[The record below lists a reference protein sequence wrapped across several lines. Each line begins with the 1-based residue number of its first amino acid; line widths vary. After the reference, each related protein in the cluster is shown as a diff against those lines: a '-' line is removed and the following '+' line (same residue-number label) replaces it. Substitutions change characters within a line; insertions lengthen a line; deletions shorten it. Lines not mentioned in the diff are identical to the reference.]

1 MLNMVPAPF
10 TESHPRFVPVWSTS
24 LVRSKS
30 NLDYC
35 FQNILAGALYGLSGG
50 LAFVCIFTAVGATLA
65 YLLSRTFYREGIH
78 KLFPDKFRAIELKRS
93 IVLFHDFH
101 TSCACQSRVGHQSG
115 VTTAG
120 CPHCHILHHYINRL
134 VYDTYLG
141 TYDT

>member
-1 MLNMVPAPF
+1 MTMLNMVPAPF
-10 TESHPRFVPVWSTS
+10 TESDPRFVPVWSTS

-78 KLFPDKFRAIELKRS
+78 KLFPDKFRAIELKLNENKDR
-93 IVLFHDFH
+93 LFYFMIFIRVVPVSPGWAINLVSPLLDVPIATFFI
-101 TSCACQSRVGHQSG
+101 TSLIG
-115 VTTAG
+115 
-120 CPHCHILHHYINRL
+120 
-134 VYDTYLG
+134 
-141 TYDT
+141 